1 VSNPAYG
8 LFSRSM
14 PKVRAGQ
21 VIRAD
26 ALNAYADA
34 HERSR
39 PIVATGGGITVQQLP
54 TGFAFRLDNQVA
66 ADFLTTS
73 SITKRSGSQLGS
85 GTAKFQAIDGD
96 GKYLDTGHEITI
108 WSKWTDKAVN
118 SGAYVT
124 CLRVGQKW
132 VVIDVDDCAHLT

>member
-1 VSNPAYG
+1 MGYGFG
-8 LFSRSM
+8 LFDRRF
-14 PKVRAGQ
+14 PKTRPGQVVRAE
-21 VIRAD
+21 
-26 ALNAYADA
+26 ALNAPGDA

-39 PIVATGGGITVQQLP
+39 PIVGTGGGLVLQQVP
-54 TGFAFRLDNQVA
+54 TGFAFRLASQVV

-132 VVIDVDDCAHLT
+132 EVIDVDDCSHLT

>member
-1 VSNPAYG
+1 MSYG
-8 LFSRSM
+8 FGLIGRRFPS
-14 PKVRAGQ
+14 VRPGQ

-26 ALNAYADA
+26 AINAPGDA
-34 HERSR
+34 HERSA
-39 PIVATGGGITVQQLP
+39 PVVGTGNGFVVQQLP
-54 TGFAFRLDNQVA
+54 TGFAFRLENLTA

-73 SITKRSGSQLGS
+73 SVTKRSGSQLGS
-85 GTAKFQAIDGD
+85 GTAKFQAINGA
-96 GKYLDTGHEITI
+96 GQYLDTGHEITI

-132 VVIDVDDCAHLT
+132 VVVDVDDCSHLT